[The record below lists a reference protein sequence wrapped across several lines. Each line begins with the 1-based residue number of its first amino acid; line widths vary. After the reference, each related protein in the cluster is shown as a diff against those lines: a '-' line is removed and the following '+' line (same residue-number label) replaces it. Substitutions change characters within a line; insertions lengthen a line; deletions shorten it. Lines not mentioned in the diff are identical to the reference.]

1 MGTTDK
7 LQPCSTADEGDKR
20 IRDKPPC
27 EPGTGGQAPTGR
39 GHDLR
44 GLRTCASPGLGKLE
58 KFFPRRHK
66 AKRRRATA
74 QSALR
79 TKAQGLPAASWSFV
93 PPRGHLGV
101 SALASGQWGR
111 ACRTHPPRKEVVVW
125 LGLCHQGPGLP
136 QRRREGRIWVV
147 VRGPGGQGP
156 PGAGLSF
163 RYSQVPARP
172 RCCSRAPSSRSSGA
186 SENGIPASSP
196 PPLSPPHPSPP
207 PSECSLPPLVAE
219 PTYPSLPNSQGLQHP
234 FQGPSSGAE
243 GKSRRELARR
253 PRQLG

>member
-7 LQPCSTADEGDKR
+7 LQPCSAADEGDKR
-20 IRDKPPC
+20 IHDKPPC

-58 KFFPRRHK
+58 KFFPRRLK

-111 ACRTHPPRKEVVVW
+111 ACRAHPPRKEVVVW
-125 LGLCHQGPGLP
+125 LGLCHQGPGFP
-136 QRRREGRIWVV
+136 RGEGRGRIWVV

-163 RYSQVPARP
+163 PSSQVPARP
-172 RCCSRAPSSRSSGA
+172 AAAPGPHLPGA
-186 SENGIPASSP
+186 AVPLRMGSLHP
-196 PPLSPPHPSPP
+196 PPT
-207 PSECSLPPLVAE
+207 SLPPTPLPRPHQSAVSRPWWRSPLTQVCQTPRAFS
-219 PTYPSLPNSQGLQHP
+219 TPSRDPAVGLK
-234 FQGPSSGAE
+234 GRAGGS
-243 GKSRRELARR
+243 
-253 PRQLG
+253 